1 MQTDSRLEQLN
12 HWLSSELDMQ
22 NYTIEPASADASF
35 RRYFRIT
42 KDNDT
47 WVAMDAPPDKEDCQP
62 FVHIATMIETAKV
75 QAPHIFHW
83 NKELGFMLLS
93 DLGSKAYLDAL
104 SDDSADVLYT
114 DAMDAL
120 IKMQILKNGI
130 PNYDTALLHL
140 EMSLFEDW
148 YLNRHLNIQL
158 TTEDKQTLE
167 SILNL
172 LSNNA
177 LQQPQVFV
185 HRDYHSRNLMMTKHA
200 NPGVIDFQ
208 DAVNGAI
215 TYDLVSL
222 LKDCY
227 IAWPRQRIIK
237 WLNHFRIS
245 NPLSNQID
253 ENTFIRWFDFM
264 GLQRH
269 LKVLG
274 IFCRLNYRDNKPNYL
289 NDLPLTLAYVID
301 TCQRYTELKPLA
313 DLIQSLNIKADQIIM
328 DKIK

>member
-1 MQTDSRLEQLN
+1 M
-12 HWLSSELDMQ
+12 
-22 NYTIEPASADASF
+22 
-35 RRYFRIT
+35 
-42 KDNDT
+42 
-47 WVAMDAPPDKEDCQP
+47 C
-62 FVHIATMIETAKV
+62 ETAEG

-83 NKELGFMLLS
+83 NRELGFMLLS
-93 DLGSKAYLDAL
+93 DLGSEAYLDAL
-104 SDDSADVLYT
+104 ADDRAEDLYT
-114 DAMDAL
+114 DAINAL
-120 IKMQILKNGI
+120 IKMQTLKNGI
-130 PNYDTALLHL
+130 ADYDTALLHS

-158 TTEDKQTLE
+158 TKKDKQSLQ
-167 SILNL
+167 SVIHL
-172 LSNNA
+172 LTDNA

-185 HRDYHSRNLMMTKHA
+185 HRDFHSRNLMVTEQA

-237 WLNHFRIS
+237 WLNYFRINNS
-245 NPLSNQID
+245 LTNHID
-253 ENTFIRWFDFM
+253 ENTLIRWFDFM
-264 GLQRH
+264 GMQRH
-269 LKVLG
+269 LKILG

-301 TCQRYTELKPLA
+301 TCQRYSELKPLA
-313 DLIQSLNIKADQIIM
+313 DLIQFLNIQADQMIM